1 MLTDLK
7 PTTADR
13 PPDFRVVVSW
23 IEIGRRDGKEMRLNY
38 STTYIQQTLEE
49 SIAFRA
55 RALMNNGWLESTAHE
70 IEIELMGKDAP
81 RAEPSSS
88 EQRRAG
94 LAAIRRAIAD
104 ASGPLLTGNPVGLAV
119 DNKSRAAGERVAS

>member
-1 MLTDLK
+1 MFTDPK

-23 IEIGRRDGKEMRLNY
+23 IEITRRDGKEMRIPY
-38 STTYIQQTLEE
+38 AATYIQQTLEE

-55 RALMNNGWLESTAHE
+55 RALMNNGWLDSTAHE

-81 RAEPSSS
+81 RAEPSSP

-104 ASGPLLTGNPVGLAV
+104 ATGPLLTGSPVGMAV
-119 DNKSRAAGERVAS
+119 DNKRRAAGERISA